1 MVIEKGIVY
10 NCRGKVL
17 HVCTL
22 MLGLYMEES
31 SPYHTGNHE
40 SDFATARQLLYNNI
54 IIMVSVIVMVTVVV
68 YQIRPLSEQVKFE

>member
-40 SDFATARQLLYNNI
+40 SDFATARQLLYNNNYYNYGLGY
-54 IIMVSVIVMVTVVV
+54 SHG
-68 YQIRPLSEQVKFE
+68 YSCGLPN